1 MKGLKYRLYAG
12 QKLIGEIRSNAKRST
27 PKATRRLR
35 LSRGRE
41 RSFSE
46 AVDFSGLGENP

>member
-27 PKATRRLR
+27 PQATRRRLR

-41 RSFSE
+41 RSLSE
-46 AVDFSGLGENP
+46 AIDFSGLGEK